1 MAYGFGLIYVS
12 SVWSAKLVLAIT
24 KLCGNEAIHSYRLSI
39 SNLKGKILALFQK
52 QNNVVQP
59 SGIVIG
65 SDISGLT
72 AARNLS
78 EAFFSSTVLESRDRI
93 GGCIH
98 TDYSFG
104 CPVDMGATYDY
115 VVVAL
120 VRRNRL
126 FGHHSPPVTA
136 LLSALPEN
144 HHRRG
149 GDKTCYDSFP
159 IKTSFYRR

>member
-1 MAYGFGLIYVS
+1 MVI
-12 SVWSAKLVLAIT
+12 AIMHCYT
-24 KLCGNEAIHSYRLSI
+24 T
-39 SNLKGKILALFQK
+39 GKILALFQK